1 MCSSQVKK
9 SSLMTPEML
18 EAFEARKGITK
29 LPTYTPQTGEKR
41 LKQAQADYAK
51 KNPIPEKKATFSD
64 DMPKRFEKPTS
75 AESSSMDNMRNR
87 VANLKRLRERG
98 F

>member
-9 SSLMTPEML
+9 PSLMTPEML
-18 EAFEARKGITK
+18 EAFEARKDITK

-51 KNPIPEKKATFSD
+51 ENPIPEKKATFSD
-64 DMPKRFEKPTS
+64 DMPKRFEKPAKMEETL
-75 AESSSMDNMRNR
+75 AEKVKKVKRKMRG
-87 VANLKRLRERG
+87 G